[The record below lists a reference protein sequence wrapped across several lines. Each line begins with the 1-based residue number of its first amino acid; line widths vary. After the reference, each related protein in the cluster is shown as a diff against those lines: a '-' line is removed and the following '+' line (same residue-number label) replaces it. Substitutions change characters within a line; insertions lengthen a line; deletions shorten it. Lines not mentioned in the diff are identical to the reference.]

1 MKKSF
6 VLAALTLCFAAEMAV
21 LLLFTLQGV
30 SSRQDAVAVNEVFHT
45 VQRDWGDMESH
56 CNETALDYVVLGME
70 GEVLFRTK
78 SGLSESVNQA
88 VIHRDTI
95 LDVYDSGIAEGKLLI
110 YNDTEELL
118 LSGKRTAFLCL
129 GIFMIVQMGV
139 CAWYIV
145 YLERSVLRP
154 FQKMKDFAR
163 RVAGGNLDIPL
174 EMDRHNLFG
183 AFTESFDIM
192 RTELKK
198 ARKAEAEANIAKK
211 ELVAKLS
218 HDIKTPVASIQAAAE
233 VGAALAERAEGAWG
247 PEMTDVGCPG
257 EKRTDRAYL
266 EVISGGDL
274 RHAVCKEKQ
283 NAAVCKERQNAAVC
297 KEKQNAAAC
306 KERQNAA
313 VCRADRM
320 EPEPEVREGFRRD
333 GGDRGQYA
341 ALEGIRENYLQIM
354 RKAEQINTLVTN
366 LFTAT
371 LEELEQLAVAP
382 VDMEGAELEVI
393 LRDADYLGRAS
404 IPHIPV
410 CLLYADRLRLQ
421 QVFDNIFINSYK
433 YAGTQVNVA
442 VRREGGYLAVEIEDY
457 GGGVSGEEL
466 PLLKEKFR
474 RGSNASETEGAGL
487 GLYISDYFMKE
498 MGGKILVENGGRGLR
513 VTVLILRSGFREESE
528 QAY

>member
-6 VLAALTLCFAAEMAV
+6 VLAALTLCFAAEMIVLILFAV
-21 LLLFTLQGV
+21 QGV
-30 SSRQDAVAVNEVFHT
+30 SSRQDAVAVNEVVHT
-45 VQRDWGDMESH
+45 VQKDLGNMESH
-56 CNETALDYVVLGME
+56 CNQTALDYVVLDME

-88 VIHRDTI
+88 VVHRDTI
-95 LDVYDSGIAEGKLLI
+95 LDIYDNGIAKGKLLI

-129 GIFMIVQMGV
+129 GILMIVQMGV
-139 CAWYIV
+139 CVWYIAC
-145 YLERSVLRP
+145 LERSVIRP

-192 RTELKK
+192 RAELKK
-198 ARKAEAEANIAKK
+198 ARKAEAEANAAKK

-233 VGAALAERAEGAWG
+233 VGAALAERAEGALG
-247 PEMTDVGCPG
+247 PEMTVVGCPG
-257 EKRTDRAYL
+257 EKRTGEAYS
-266 EVISGGDL
+266 EVI
-274 RHAVCKEKQ
+274 
-283 NAAVCKERQNAAVC
+283 
-297 KEKQNAAAC
+297 
-306 KERQNAA
+306 
-313 VCRADRM
+313 
-320 EPEPEVREGFRRD
+320 
-333 GGDRGQYA
+333 
-341 ALEGIRENYLQIM
+341 ENYLQIM

-371 LEELEQLAVAP
+371 LEELEQLTVAP
-382 VDMEGAELEVI
+382 VDMEGDELEVI
-393 LRDADYLGRAS
+393 LRDADYLGRGS
-404 IPHIPV
+404 IPHIPP

-421 QVFDNIFINSYK
+421 QVFDNIFTNSYK

-474 RGSNASETEGAGL
+474 RGSNAAETEGAGL

-498 MGGKILVENGGRGLR
+498 MWGKLLVENGDRGLR
-513 VTVLILRSGFREESE
+513 VTVLILRSGGI
-528 QAY
+528 